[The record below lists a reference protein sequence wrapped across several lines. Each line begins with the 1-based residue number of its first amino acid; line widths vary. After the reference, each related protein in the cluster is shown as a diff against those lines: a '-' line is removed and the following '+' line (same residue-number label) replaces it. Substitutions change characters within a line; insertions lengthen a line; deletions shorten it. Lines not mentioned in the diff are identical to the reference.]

1 MEKTNIKEFKP
12 KINTKDKKQRS
23 YVSALSPREIV
34 SELDRFVIGQKNA
47 KRAVAIA
54 LRNRWRRQ
62 AIEGPLKEEVLPKN
76 ILMIGPTGVGKTEI
90 SRRLSK
96 LAEAPFVKV
105 EATRFTEVGYVGRDV
120 EQIVRDLLEIAISME
135 KVKKRKEV
143 FTKAQKLAEERVL
156 TAIVGNKAS
165 VATKESFR
173 KRLRDGN
180 LDDNEIEIDI
190 NESSSSMPSFEIP
203 GMPGANVGMINISE
217 MLGKSM
223 GSKPKKKKMSVKES
237 HEILI
242 NEESDKLI
250 EQDKIIKSAKE
261 STENNGIVFLDEI
274 DKISARSDRV
284 GGDVSREG
292 VQRDLLPLI
301 EGTTVSTKYG
311 TIKTDHILFIASGA
325 FQLAKP
331 SDLLPELQ
339 GRLPIRVELEAL
351 TSNDFKKILRE
362 PDNSLIKQYIALL
375 KTENV
380 ELEFSDDGI
389 DSIAKIATD
398 VNATIENIGARRLHT
413 IIEKILDE
421 ISFTA
426 TDRGG
431 EKIIINKSYIE
442 KNIGELVKDTDLSKF
457 IL

>member
-1 MEKTNIKEFKP
+1 MDKSNVTTLIP
-12 KINTKDKKQRS
+12 KDKKENKNNLS
-23 YVSALSPREIV
+23 NSLSPREIV
-34 SELDRFVIGQKNA
+34 SELDRFVVGQDKA

-62 AIEGPLKEEVLPKN
+62 AIEGEMKDEVLPKN
-76 ILMIGPTGVGKTEI
+76 ILMMGPTGVGKTEI

-120 EQIVRDLLEIAISME
+120 EQIIRDLIEIAISME
-135 KVKKRKEV
+135 RSKKRKEV
-143 FTKAQKLAEERVL
+143 HAKAQKLAEERVL
-156 TAIVGNKAS
+156 NAIVGNNAS
-165 VATKESFR
+165 VATRESFR
-173 KRLRDGN
+173 KRLRSGD
-180 LDDNEIEIDI
+180 LDDNEIEIAVSE
-190 NESSSSMPSFEIP
+190 NNQMPSFEIP
-203 GMPGANVGMINISE
+203 GMPGANVGMINISDA
-217 MLGKSM
+217 LGKSL
-223 GSKPKKKKMSVKES
+223 GQKAKKKKMLVKES

-250 EQDKIIKSAKE
+250 EEDKIIKSAKD

-274 DKISARSDRV
+274 DKISARTDRV

-301 EGTTVSTKYG
+301 EGTTVNTKYG
-311 TIKTDHILFIASGA
+311 PIKTDHILFIASGA

-339 GRLPIRVELEAL
+339 GRLPIRVELDAL
-351 TSNDFKKILRE
+351 NSEDFKRILKE
-362 PDNSLIKQYIALL
+362 PDNSLIKQYRALL

-380 ELEFSDDGI
+380 ELKFSDDGI
-389 DSIAKIATD
+389 DLIATIASE
-398 VNATIENIGARRLHT
+398 VNNTVENIGARRLHT
-413 IIEKILDE
+413 IIERILDE

-426 TDRGG
+426 SDKSG
-431 EKIIINKSYIE
+431 ETILVDSDYI
-442 KNIGELVKDTDLSKF
+442 KKHIGELVKDTDLSKF

>member
-1 MEKTNIKEFKP
+1 MENSNVTPLVQKEKNIKE
-12 KINTKDKKQRS
+12 DSS
-23 YVSALSPREIV
+23 YISSLSPREIV
-34 SELDRFVIGQKNA
+34 SELDRYVVGQNKA

-62 AIEGPLKEEVLPKN
+62 ALTGEMKDEVLPKN

-90 SRRLSK
+90 SRRLSR

-120 EQIVRDLLEIAISME
+120 EQIVRDLLEIAIAME

-143 FTKAQKLAEERVL
+143 YAQAQQQAEEKVL
-156 TAIVGNKAS
+156 DGLVGNKAS
-165 VATKESFR
+165 VATRESFR
-173 KRLRDGN
+173 KRLRNGD
-180 LDDNEIEIDI
+180 LDDNEIQISV
-190 NESSSSMPSFEIP
+190 NETNAMPSFEIP
-203 GMPGANVGMINISE
+203 GMPGANVGMINIGE

-223 GSKPKKKKMSVKES
+223 GNKAKKKKMTVKES

-250 EQDKIIKSAKE
+250 EQDKIIKSAKN

-274 DKISARSDRV
+274 DKISARTDRV

-311 TIKTDHILFIASGA
+311 PIKTDHILFIASGA

-339 GRLPIRVELEAL
+339 GRLPIRVELDAL
-351 TSNDFKKILRE
+351 TSDDFKRILKE
-362 PDNSLIKQYIALL
+362 PDNSLIKQYKALL

-380 ELEFSDDGI
+380 DLEFTEDGI
-389 DSIAKIATD
+389 DTIANLATE
-398 VNATIENIGARRLHT
+398 VNSSVENIGARRLHT
-413 IIEKILDE
+413 IIEKVLDD

-426 TDRGG
+426 TDKSG
-431 EKIIINKSYIE
+431 EKIIINSEYVT
-442 KNIGELVKDTDLSKF
+442 KNLGELVKDTDLSKF